1 MRMNGFFKKLTAIA
15 AIFTG
20 ILTTGNVKAQE
31 TYSPTNT
38 YQFAVKD
45 GNQLF
50 LDEYA
55 ASAGSETSLKG
66 NAKPSVVFVFGGGFK
81 GGERSHKDYLP
92 WFRMLNDEGYTV
104 LTIDYRLGMKGVKT
118 KGGIGSVKQFYHS
131 VRIACEDLFSA
142 TRYIIDNAETL
153 KVNPDNLVICGS
165 SAGAM
170 TVLEAEWM
178 LCNGKATEALP
189 EGFRFAGVMSFSGA
203 ILSSEG
209 TPRYAQAPAPTA
221 FFHGTED
228 KVVNYGNLQVF
239 NWVFAGTD
247 KLVKIFR
254 KNGYTY
260 NAFRYLGHRHE
271 IADSMV
277 ETFPDQIRFLETN
290 ITRKVAR
297 IVDSTIDDPEA
308 PIPSGSAN
316 RKEMYGE

>member
-1 MRMNGFFKKLTAIA
+1 MNGFLKKLTAIA

-20 ILTTGNVKAQE
+20 ILTTGNAKVQG

-45 GNQLF
+45 GNRLF

-55 ASAGSETSLKG
+55 SSAGSETSLKG
-66 NAKPSVVFVFGGGFK
+66 NAKPSIIFVFGGGFK

-92 WFRMLNDEGYTV
+92 WFKMLNDEGYTV

-131 VRIACEDLFSA
+131 VRTACEDLFSA

-189 EGFRFAGVMSFSGA
+189 DGFRFAGVMSFSGA
-203 ILSSEG
+203 ILSREG
-209 TPRYAQAPAPTA
+209 MPKYATAPAPTA

-228 KVVNYGNLQVF
+228 KVVNYGNLHVF

-308 PIPSGSAN
+308 PVPSGSAN